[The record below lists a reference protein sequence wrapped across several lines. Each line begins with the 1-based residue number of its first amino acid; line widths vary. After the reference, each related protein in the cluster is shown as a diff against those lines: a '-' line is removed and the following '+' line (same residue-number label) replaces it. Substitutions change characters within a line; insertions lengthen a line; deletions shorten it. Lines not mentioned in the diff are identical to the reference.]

1 MQRTCL
7 FAVQRVLR
15 YGRETDQMSDFA
27 GSFMVTD
34 DILVRKRSVA
44 ERDGPGDALPITVI
58 RELFSEDYLKRLG
71 AMNEELPRVLRVAA
85 ETGRRPGELLTL
97 YYSCLDL
104 DSPGSPYLI
113 YTESKVTLAKYG
125 DCPSWTS

>member
-1 MQRTCL
+1 
-7 FAVQRVLR
+7 
-15 YGRETDQMSDFA
+15 MSDFA

-58 RELFSEDYLKRLG
+58 RQLFSEDYLKRLG

-85 ETGRRPGELLTL
+85 ETGRRQGELLTL

-104 DSPGSPYLI
+104 DSPGRCWSCKQDSL
-113 YTESKVTLAKYG
+113 
-125 DCPSWTS
+125 TSRYN